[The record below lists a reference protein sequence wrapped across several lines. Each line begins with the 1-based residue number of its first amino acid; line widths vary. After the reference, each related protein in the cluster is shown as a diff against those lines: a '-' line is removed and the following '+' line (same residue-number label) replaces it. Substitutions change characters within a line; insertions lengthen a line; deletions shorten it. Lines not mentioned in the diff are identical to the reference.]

1 MGGFLFQH
9 IIFFFCTLFFLV
21 TFLKLFL
28 NRLDSLLGEML
39 PFLTRNAY
47 DVVL

>member
-21 TFLKLFL
+21 TFLKL
-28 NRLDSLLGEML
+28 LLLVEGL
-39 PFLTRNAY
+39 GRY
-47 DVVL
+47 Y